1 MGSFFAVVAIP
12 ISLTFDM
19 KCSKWIYMAL
29 NIWEER
35 VRASVRTQHLVL
47 LFTYGYRWIKYYR
60 SSVHAMDKWI
70 TVHCPR
76 RFIIYAVDT
85 GTNLQ
90 CDGGI
95 PGLNA
100 DLKLIKN
107 RQFSGAEQK
116 SRHTSAGSARLVH
129 LRGPESA
136 GLRVPHSIAI
146 N

>member
-1 MGSFFAVVAIP
+1 M
-12 ISLTFDM
+12 
-19 KCSKWIYMAL
+19 
-29 NIWEER
+29 
-35 VRASVRTQHLVL
+35 
-47 LFTYGYRWIKYYR
+47 
-60 SSVHAMDKWI
+60 HAMDKWI
-70 TVHCPR
+70 AVHCPR

-95 PGLNA
+95 TGLNA

-107 RQFSGAEQK
+107 SQFGGAERK

-129 LRGPESA
+129 LRVPESA
-136 GLRVPHSIAI
+136 WLRVPHLIAI